1 MISLNKAIFFD
12 RDGVINDNS
21 RYYTYKT
28 EDVVFNDGIFEA
40 LKLFQDN
47 DYLIFIVTNQS
58 GIAKCVYTHNDVLE
72 VHRFMSAEFKKRNI
86 TITNFYYCPHYPEQS
101 KCICRKPDSLL
112 LEKAI
117 ARYKI
122 DKNCAHFIGDMETD
136 MLAAKKAGVKG
147 HLIESN
153 SNIIELARKICQ
165 YEVGIL

>member
-1 MISLNKAIFFD
+1 MINSNKAIFFD

-21 RYYTYKT
+21 LYYTYKIA
-28 EDVVFNDGIFEA
+28 DVVFNDGIFEA
-40 LKLFQDN
+40 MKLFQDN
-47 DYLIFIVTNQS
+47 GYLIFVITNQS
-58 GIAKCVYTHNDVLE
+58 GIAKGVYSHNDVCE
-72 VHRFMSAEFKKRNI
+72 VNSFMSSEFKNRNI

-122 DKNCAHFIGDMETD
+122 DKDKTHFIGDMETD
-136 MLAAKKAGVKG
+136 MIAANRAGVIG

-153 SNIIELARKICQ
+153 SNIVELAKKICQ
-165 YEVGIL
+165 HDVGVL